1 MLKSILVDYNPVARV
16 FNSLFNFSI
25 LSRVADY
32 LGSFVNT
39 TDTFVNTT
47 DKELKN
53 LLFLTGVS
61 TLTIASLRWLYSSC
75 KAWSWLYP
83 HYVNASKLSADALA
97 KKYGKCWVLITG
109 FTEGIGRGFAELF
122 AEYGFNLLLIGRNE

>member
-16 FNSLFNFSI
+16 FNSLFNFSS
-25 LSRVADY
+25 LLGKLADY
-32 LGSFVNT
+32 LGS
-39 TDTFVNTT
+39 FVNTT

-61 TLTIASLRWLYSSC
+61 AITITSLRWLYSTC
-75 KAWSWLYP
+75 KAWSWLFP
-83 HYVNASKLSADALA
+83 HYLNASKLSADALT

-109 FTEGIGRGFAELF
+109 FTEGIGRGFA
-122 AEYGFNLLLIGRNE
+122 

>member
-16 FNSLFNFSI
+16 FNSLFNFSTL

-32 LGSFVNT
+32 LGS
-39 TDTFVNTT
+39 FVNTT

-61 TLTIASLRWLYSSC
+61 TLTVASLRWLYSSC